1 MKIGF
6 LFTLFLFLTSKAAN
20 FAQQSDWSGEPDV
33 WGPVFEFGYDFFSA
47 SSVNWS
53 EHEGSIL
60 LANKEN
66 ALDSVGIVVKILT
79 EDIDGDG
86 DSDVLAAIAAGNGE
100 IRWWEN
106 VDGLGVTWLNH
117 EVDISIDGA
126 RSVSTADIDGDG
138 DADVLGAALYD
149 DEISWWENVD
159 GTGESWIKHVLHA
172 DYDGAY
178 SVHAADIDGDGD
190 ADALGAAFYDDE
202 IFWWENVDGSG
213 VIWSKHT
220 VDTKPDGAFYI
231 HSEDMDAD
239 GDADVLGAVYSDD
252 EITWWEN
259 VDGFGEIWVEH
270 LIAGDLDRPNS
281 LYTAD
286 IDGDGD
292 ADVLGAGFGGEILC
306 WKNVDGSGE
315 TWSKHLIDGYF
326 ETAQSVYSGDLDGDG
341 DEDVLGASFNNDEIS
356 WWENT
361 DGLGEIWI
369 KHIVDRNFDHP
380 SCAHSADIDGDGDED
395 VLGAGRWENQISWWD
410 LNSFLSTGSLES
422 SLLDTQEDPSWSQ
435 ITWSADC
442 PSGTEIGF
450 LVRATESATLMPDW
464 SDTLWNPC
472 NLEDILIDGYSLV
485 QYKVVMK
492 TSDPD
497 FTPVLYDVTIS
508 WNSSGNEDVTGA
520 VVSSELL
527 PFAPN
532 PVNGQP
538 VVRFSLISPAE
549 AEFTIFNV
557 SGRVFES
564 IGASN
569 YPAGYGDFLLEELPT
584 GIYICRMT
592 AGDFT
597 GTRRFVVIE

>member
-1 MKIGF
+1 M
-6 LFTLFLFLTSKAAN
+6 
-20 FAQQSDWSGEPDV
+20 
-33 WGPVFEFGYDFFSA
+33 
-47 SSVNWS
+47 
-53 EHEGSIL
+53 
-60 LANKEN
+60 
-66 ALDSVGIVVKILT
+66 
-79 EDIDGDG
+79 
-86 DSDVLAAIAAGNGE
+86 
-100 IRWWEN
+100 
-106 VDGLGVTWLNH
+106 
-117 EVDISIDGA
+117 
-126 RSVSTADIDGDG
+126 
-138 DADVLGAALYD
+138 
-149 DEISWWENVD
+149 
-159 GTGESWIKHVLHA
+159 
-172 DYDGAY
+172 
-178 SVHAADIDGDGD
+178 
-190 ADALGAAFYDDE
+190 
-202 IFWWENVDGSG
+202 
-213 VIWSKHT
+213 
-220 VDTKPDGAFYI
+220 
-231 HSEDMDAD
+231 
-239 GDADVLGAVYSDD
+239 
-252 EITWWEN
+252 
-259 VDGFGEIWVEH
+259 
-270 LIAGDLDRPNS
+270 
-281 LYTAD
+281 
-286 IDGDGD
+286 
-292 ADVLGAGFGGEILC
+292 
-306 WKNVDGSGE
+306 
-315 TWSKHLIDGYF
+315 
-326 ETAQSVYSGDLDGDG
+326 
-341 DEDVLGASFNNDEIS
+341 
-356 WWENT
+356 
-361 DGLGEIWI
+361 
-369 KHIVDRNFDHP
+369 
-380 SCAHSADIDGDGDED
+380 
-395 VLGAGRWENQISWWD
+395 LGAGRWENQISWWD